1 MQIMHNANGVM
12 QLDIME
18 RIFDLAARKYPD
30 QKAFAKD
37 LGVSPTRISEWKMR
51 KSESYIKRIPEIA
64 IVLGTTPEYLL
75 TGQESAPAAGD
86 PEVAQALAV
95 FGDLTPEER
104 AKVFGFMEGLKAQ
117 RK

>member
-1 MQIMHNANGVM
+1 M
-12 QLDIME
+12 DIVD
-18 RIFDLAARKYPD
+18 RIFELVEKQFKEQRDFAA
-30 QKAFAKD
+30 AI
-37 LGVSPTRISEWKMR
+37 GVGQSTVSEWRNR
-51 KSESYIKRIPEIA
+51 KSTSYSKRLPQIA
-64 IVLGTTPEYLL
+64 ALLGTSAEYLL